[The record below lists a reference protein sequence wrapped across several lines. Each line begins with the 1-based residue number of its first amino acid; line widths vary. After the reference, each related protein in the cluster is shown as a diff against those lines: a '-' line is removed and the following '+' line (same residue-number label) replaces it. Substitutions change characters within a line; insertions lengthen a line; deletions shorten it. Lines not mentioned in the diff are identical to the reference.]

1 MYQPVWRK
9 SLLTFLHS
17 SSIFFPLH
25 YRATGPGIL
34 GYKLIETVLNPKD
47 GSIYRVYTPDEG
59 TLLPPDSS
67 GLNRIPADGG
77 EEVDGGG
84 LIDPTPSVTTP
95 SPGANR
101 IPGSFTVRTGS
112 CSKSIPSIGTGL
124 PENCI
129 QGE

>member
-95 SPGANR
+95 SPGAKNN
-101 IPGSFTVRTGS
+101 V
-112 CSKSIPSIGTGL
+112 IGCLAPIFWYFGIVPL
-124 PENCI
+124 LQFSNNKKKVARV
-129 QGE
+129 